1 MTTKSRLISGR
12 VPVRDSANVESSRY
26 QFLDLS
32 SAEPNLGTSTNGD
45 ILTYNNASPGQR
57 QWISQTNTSSY
68 LFAQDAY
75 NEANTKVSKSGDI
88 MTGTLETSANV
99 RANNVIVNNTLYS
112 GLATASATPLPNL
125 IAQFTGNTNSYVQ
138 VNAQNIDPNG
148 SADFVV
154 TADVGNDTTFYIDM
168 GIQGSQL
175 SQGALYP
182 LDGYL
187 LVQGNT
193 GQLGGNLVIGTLTQ
207 TEQSQAIHFVV
218 GGNEESNV
226 VVVMNANE
234 MNVKTDI
241 YISGNI
247 ATPHHSNLEGFTQ
260 AAFNKAN
267 SAYILA
273 QNAYDQAN
281 TGGTGGGTYSSNNF
295 LIYHFPIE
303 DYGLIT
309 DPFYSALDEMIGYTY
324 DMKTMPSETHGL
336 INLDAGYV

>member
-1 MTTKSRLISGR
+1 
-12 VPVRDSANVESSRY
+12 
-26 QFLDLS
+26 
-32 SAEPNLGTSTNGD
+32 
-45 ILTYNNASPGQR
+45 
-57 QWISQTNTSSY
+57 
-68 LFAQDAY
+68 
-75 NEANTKVSKSGDI
+75 
-88 MTGTLETSANV
+88 
-99 RANNVIVNNTLYS
+99 
-112 GLATASATPLPNL
+112 
-125 IAQFTGNTNSYVQ
+125 
-138 VNAQNIDPNG
+138 
-148 SADFVV
+148 
-154 TADVGNDTTFYIDM
+154 
-168 GIQGSQL
+168 
-175 SQGALYP
+175 
-182 LDGYL
+182 
-187 LVQGNT
+187 
-193 GQLGGNLVIGTLTQ
+193 
-207 TEQSQAIHFVV
+207 
-218 GGNEESNV
+218 
-226 VVVMNANE
+226 MNANE